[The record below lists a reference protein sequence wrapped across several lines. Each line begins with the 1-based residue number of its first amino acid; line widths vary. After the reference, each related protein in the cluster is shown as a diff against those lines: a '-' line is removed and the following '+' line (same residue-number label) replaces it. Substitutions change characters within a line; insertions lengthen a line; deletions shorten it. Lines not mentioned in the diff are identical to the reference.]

1 MPHSIG
7 IAVAGSARHGGTEID
22 GLVGLTVDGL
32 GADCS
37 VCEGS
42 GEGMVMVGRRRRAG
56 MVAVDRMMAG
66 WYFGRSGE
74 CHRVDI
80 AHDVAMGSMSSTRRG
95 IGGIELTL
103 ATVVIGVGIVTAVDF
118 GWGREGGEWMTTLAS
133 VSRVPTALHFRGHEI
148 THLMMMV
155 VVVMMIQVKVL
166 GTVRTDGGATT
177 LTPIVVGMG
186 VVMTAVDFGW
196 SSERHHIV
204 GGGGG
209 STTVTSIVVRVG
221 VVRGVCLGRGRKIH
235 LLDRG

>member
-22 GLVGLTVDGL
+22 GLVGLTVDGM

-80 AHDVAMGSMSSTRRG
+80 AHDVAMMGSVSTTRRG

-103 ATVVIGVGIVTAVDF
+103 ATVVIGVGIV
-118 GWGREGGEWMTTLAS
+118 
-133 VSRVPTALHFRGHEI
+133 
-148 THLMMMV
+148 
-155 VVVMMIQVKVL
+155 
-166 GTVRTDGGATT
+166 
-177 LTPIVVGMG
+177 
-186 VVMTAVDFGW
+186 TAVDFGW

-209 STTVTSIVVRVG
+209 STTVTSIVVRVS